1 MNTRNKNLH
10 EAKRNK
16 NDEFYTRYEDIEKE
30 LKHYKEYL
38 KGKTVYCPCDDW
50 RWSNFVRYF
59 KDHFKELGIKKLY
72 ASNFDIGEGS
82 YKYSYDGKIETVVK
96 NSNNGDFSLQEDMIN
111 ACDIVVTNPPFSL
124 FRKFIDWLTAH
135 DKDFLIIGPLTALQ
149 YTNVFKLIKEGKIFT
164 GINTPTKFIQRETE
178 EKNPPMIVWI
188 ESKFVGL
195 NSIQWYNSMERK
207 KYATLTLTK
216 TYKGHEEEYPKYDN
230 FEAINVDRIKDIP
243 YDYEGVMG
251 VPITFLKGYYP
262 EYEIMDLHS
271 DTAIRGGGRMEV
283 QESDSK
289 KKTVEVIG
297 MISGLLAEEGTGVIT
312 PPPRKVVVREG
323 KEEVQQG
330 ADKVIRYKG
339 QYEIIGVLKGDY
351 GALTEERKGYTPV
364 VEGVRKITR
373 ILIKLK

>member
-1 MNTRNKNLH
+1 MNTRN
-10 EAKRNK
+10 AKLQRAKKAK
-16 NDEFYTRYEDIEKE
+16 NDEWYTRIEDIEAE
-30 LKHYKEYL
+30 LKYYDMS
-38 KGKTVYCPCDDW
+38 GKTVYCPCDDY
-50 RWSNFVRYF
+50 RWSNFVKYF

-124 FRKFIDWLTAH
+124 FRKFIDWLTEH
-135 DKDFLIIGPLTALQ
+135 GKDFLIIGPLTALQ
-149 YTNVFKLIKEGKIFT
+149 YTNVFKLIKEEKCFT
-164 GINTPTKFIQRETE
+164 GVTSPRKFLQKSE
-178 EKNPPMIVWI
+178 EKDMHTIVWI
-188 ESKFVGL
+188 ESSDMGG
-195 NSIQWYNSMERK
+195 STTQWYNSMERK

-262 EYEIMDLHS
+262 EYEIMDLHN

-289 KKTVEVIG
+289 KKNRVDRNCEWSEIRQCG
-297 MISGLLAEEGTGVIT
+297 DRSDRGG
-312 PPPRKVVVREG
+312 
-323 KEEVQQG
+323 G
-330 ADKVIRYKG
+330 ARV
-339 QYEIIGVLKGDY
+339 
-351 GALTEERKGYTPV
+351 
-364 VEGVRKITR
+364 
-373 ILIKLK
+373 